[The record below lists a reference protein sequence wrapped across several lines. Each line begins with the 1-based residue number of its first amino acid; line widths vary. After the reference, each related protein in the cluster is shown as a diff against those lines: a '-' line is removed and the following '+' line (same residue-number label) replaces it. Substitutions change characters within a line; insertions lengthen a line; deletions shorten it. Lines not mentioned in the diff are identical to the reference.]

1 MNFAKYILL
10 NVSEKISCNQIYK
23 KIRKFRILAN
33 QTTLEPLTQIS
44 EPVKAYVEIKYSFWI
59 GYFPTWKEG
68 PIHPNFDWTRS
79 LKWKPYRNSLNYCLS
94 IIRYITSSN
103 VLVGPRQDTW
113 ESAPG
118 LLDQHQVRLKCTQP
132 IKLHNN
138 Y

>member
-1 MNFAKYILL
+1 MCFIRVGYLVPSALQAL
-10 NVSEKISCNQIYK
+10 NMAYTQKVCRNVDEKSCGISRPMIAFVQ
-23 KIRKFRILAN
+23 
-33 QTTLEPLTQIS
+33 
-44 EPVKAYVEIKYSFWI
+44 IKYSFWI
-59 GYFPTWKEG
+59 GYFSTWEKG
-68 PIHPNFDWTRS
+68 PIHPDFDWTRS
-79 LKWKPYRNSLNYCLS
+79 LKWKLYRNSLNYCLS

-118 LLDQHQVRLKCTQP
+118 LLDQHQVRLKCTQQ